1 MKSPNSTQLPQ
12 MLMMMSQC
20 RATCKQ
26 HLSTLSDSQVPEEV
40 NIAGGYG
47 DTVIDPFGVEYNPCD
62 LATGKT
68 HNGLE
73 KFLSMS
79 VISRGQARIVPE
91 LTTVGFEKRKIPKDI
106 YAAILTNR
114 KKMLKNGQKWKIEY
128 CSEGLQNCMKIYETK
143 EAQECHQVASEVI
156 WSISLSYGVRGKSFL
171 FTGLLVSRA

>member
-1 MKSPNSTQLPQ
+1 MKSPNSTQLSQ

-47 DTVIDPFGVEYNPCD
+47 DTVIDPFGVEYDPCD

-68 HNGLE
+68 HAGLE

-156 WSISLSYGVRGKSFL
+156 WSNHLGQLHTSW
-171 FTGLLVSRA
+171 SRFANIVKNHLM

>member
-47 DTVIDPFGVEYNPCD
+47 DTVIDPFGVEYDPCD
-62 LATGKT
+62 LASGKT
-68 HNGLE
+68 HAGLE

-143 EAQECHQVASEVI
+143 EAQECHQVASEVL
-156 WSISLSYGVRGKSFL
+156 WSPSLSFIGVGSK
-171 FTGLLVSRA
+171 